1 MKSSA
6 LLETK
11 LKQSADLFHKDY
23 VAGPT
28 DRFHEDWK
36 CYSVSLF
43 SVFSADGQS
52 FVNVSLKESFTYVQ
66 YFNLF
71 KESSCLQDPSQ
82 ESPLVLPEQVSKQH
96 LQPRVPEKS
105 IKCKVRKFFSTKLL
119 HNCVMYTVQSRKRW
133 HPPSWKT
140 VKFATFI
147 IHLFRNTHNNINFA
161 WKAWIHLFKCC
172 FVGLA
177 SLST

>member
-11 LKQSADLFHKDY
+11 LKQSADFFHKDY

-36 CYSVSLF
+36 CCPVSLF

-52 FVNVSLKESFTYVQ
+52 FVNVSLKERLHIQ

-96 LQPRVPEKS
+96 LWPRVPEKS
-105 IKCKVRKFFSTKLL
+105 IKCKVRRFFSTKLL
-119 HNCVMYTVQSRKRW
+119 HNRVIYTVQSRKRW

-177 SLST
+177 ALST